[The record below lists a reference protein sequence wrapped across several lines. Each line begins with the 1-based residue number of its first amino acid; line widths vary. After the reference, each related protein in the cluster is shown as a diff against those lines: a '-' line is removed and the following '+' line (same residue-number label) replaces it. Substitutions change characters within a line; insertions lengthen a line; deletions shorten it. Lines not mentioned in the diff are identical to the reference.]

1 MLRTHLLKNNE
12 AKNNLVLPV
21 VFPSIL
27 NLHSDF
33 SSLSGSHENG
43 GSKAL
48 AMMFLLLLS
57 LACGEHFLLEILF
70 AFKNIYEIT
79 SHCFFLGSA
88 PSLPLSAGPA
98 GGLPY
103 PWSCFLLTSEASLSP
118 GSFQPHFLHRGCF
131 IHTLTGHCFS
141 LLKPDC

>member
-21 VFPSIL
+21 VFPSVL

-43 GSKAL
+43 VSKAL

-57 LACGEHFLLEILF
+57 LASGEHFLLEIFF
-70 AFKNIYEIT
+70 A
-79 SHCFFLGSA
+79 
-88 PSLPLSAGPA
+88 
-98 GGLPY
+98 
-103 PWSCFLLTSEASLSP
+103 
-118 GSFQPHFLHRGCF
+118 
-131 IHTLTGHCFS
+131 
-141 LLKPDC
+141 LKKIFMK